1 MMDMHCDILV
11 VGAGVLGLSS
21 AYHLKRENPSMDVV
35 VVDKFGGA
43 GQGNSAKSTGGFRN
57 LFTSNVNYILS
68 DSTIEWFKHVEKMGY
83 DIKYRPVGYLW
94 LLSEGQHKERRHAI
108 QRIKKRGV
116 EISEHTSEELRKI
129 IPDLITEFSEG
140 EESELLSLEPVDVS
154 VFGHKCGT
162 LDPDALVRSYEQ
174 LFIKLGGKVCYNT
187 EIVNLIL
194 EPKHELGLPGEPF
207 VWQEARIRGGET
219 NSGKLTAETTV
230 IAAGVW
236 SEKLLTSIGV
246 DPAMRPKKRQLFAF
260 KDPKLDSLLNVRG
273 FNKFNS
279 LPLTILPRA
288 SIFIKGEISEGSIWS
303 GCADGLGRKFDLEE
317 DPQAEE
323 YYYNDDI
330 YHVLTSYLPC
340 FTNIRPMNMWAG
352 QYEVNS
358 FDEIPVVSSCEGMIY
373 VGAASG
379 SGIMKSDGLGRIVC
393 AAYNGD
399 EFANL
404 YGNHK
409 IKVSDLGIEKRKV
422 EREEFII

>member
-1 MMDMHCDILV
+1 MHCDILV

-57 LFTSNVNYILS
+57 LFTSNMNYVLS
-68 DSTIEWFKHVEKMGY
+68 DSTIEWFKHIEKMGY

-94 LLSEGQHKERRHAI
+94 LLSESQHKKRSHAI

-116 EISEHTSEELRKI
+116 EISEYTHEELRKI
-129 IPDLITEFSEG
+129 APDLVTEFSDS
-140 EESELLSLEPVDVS
+140 EENELLSLEPIDVG
-154 VFGHKCGT
+154 VFGNKCGT

-174 LFIKLGGKVCYNT
+174 LFLKLGGKIFYNT

-194 EPKHELGLPGEPF
+194 EPKIELGLPGEPF
-207 VWQEARIRGGET
+207 VWQEATIRGGKT
-219 NSGKLTAETTV
+219 RSGNLTAETTV

-260 KDPKLDSLLNVRG
+260 RDPKLDSLLNVKG

-303 GCADGLGRKFDLEE
+303 GCADGLGRKFDFEE

-323 YYYNDDI
+323 DYYTDEI
-330 YHVLTSYLPC
+330 YHVLASYLPC
-340 FTNIRPMNMWAG
+340 FTNMRPMNMWAG

-358 FDEIPVVSSCEGMIY
+358 FDEIPVVSSGEGMIY

-379 SGIMKSDGLGRIVC
+379 SGIMKSDALGRIVS

-404 YGNHK
+404 NGGHK
-409 IKVSDLGIEKRKV
+409 IKVSDLSIEKRKV